1 MIANA
6 IPAPAAA
13 QINVNCRKLQAAN
26 SGCYAVHALSGF
38 RVHFQYPRA
47 RRRID
52 NLIVLARSKGEAL
65 DRANV
70 MLPDYLPTGMS
81 RL

>member
-1 MIANA
+1 MIAHA
-6 IPAPAAA
+6 TATPAAA
-13 QINVNCRKLQAAN
+13 QINVDCRRLQAAN
-26 SGCYAVHALSGF
+26 SGCYAVHALAGF

-52 NLIVLARSKGEAL
+52 NLIVLARSKGDAL
-65 DRANV
+65 ARANN
-70 MLPDYLPTGMS
+70 MLPDCLPTGMS

>member
-13 QINVNCRKLQAAN
+13 QINVNCRALQAAN
-26 SGCYAVHALSGF
+26 SGSYAIHSLTGY
-38 RVHFQYPRA
+38 RMNFQFPRT
-47 RRRID
+47 RRRVD

-65 DRANV
+65 DRAGT

>member
-1 MIANA
+1 MIAYA
-6 IPAPAAA
+6 TAAPAAA
-13 QINVNCRKLQAAN
+13 QINVQNRMQAAN
-26 SGCYAVHALSGF
+26 SGSYAVHALAGF
-38 RVHFQYPRA
+38 RVNFQFPRT

-65 DRANV
+65 ARADN
-70 MLPDYLPTGMS
+70 MLPDCLPTGMS